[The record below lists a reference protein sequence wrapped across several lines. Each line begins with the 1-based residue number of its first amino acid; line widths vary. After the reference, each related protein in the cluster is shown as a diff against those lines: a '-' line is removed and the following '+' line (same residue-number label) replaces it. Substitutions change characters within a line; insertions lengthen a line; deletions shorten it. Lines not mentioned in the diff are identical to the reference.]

1 MKTAWLT
8 PKDGDGY
15 RAVKRFLA
23 HRIWAKPKDIPD
35 GTAMVIM
42 NGEGPMAA
50 VLFNNWDKDAG
61 VIELVAAS
69 DSARW
74 LTRPVLLD
82 MFSFAFDQIKC
93 QAALLRCDPENTRLA
108 RILTSYGF
116 TRHDIPR
123 LRGRDKA
130 EALYIL
136 GDDEWRTNGFHK
148 ENAHG

>member
-1 MKTAWLT
+1 
-8 PKDGDGY
+8 
-15 RAVKRFLA
+15 
-23 HRIWAKPKDIPD
+23 
-35 GTAMVIM
+35 
-42 NGEGPMAA
+42 MAA